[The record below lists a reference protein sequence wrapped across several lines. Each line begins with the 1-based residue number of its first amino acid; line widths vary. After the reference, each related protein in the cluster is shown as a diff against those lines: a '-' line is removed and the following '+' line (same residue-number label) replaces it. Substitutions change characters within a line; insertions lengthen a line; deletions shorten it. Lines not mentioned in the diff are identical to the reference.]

1 MKKMHWTS
9 IIGLAAFIIGT
20 VLSLIGTYKS
30 NEATENRLS
39 AEINHKNDIILPV
52 KSGIHFLGVE
62 IYTTGRRLKK
72 RVWQNAQTKLA
83 PNNVASYRGLIQQHY
98 IKKLPYFDWLITKFL

>member
-1 MKKMHWTS
+1 MEKIRQS
-9 IIGLAAFIIGT
+9 AIIFLQNSLGL
-20 VLSLIGTYKS
+20 
-30 NEATENRLS
+30 
-39 AEINHKNDIILPV
+39 EINRKNDIILPV

-62 IYTTGRRLKK
+62 IYPSGRRLKK
-72 RVWQNAQTKLA
+72 RVWQNAQSKLT